1 MGHFA
6 KLVSGPVTALKF
18 MTQMTSEEH
27 RNRLEQDRGR
37 LRREIKNLAND
48 DGWYTSPLVPLSTT
62 QLRGVCRQ
70 NVGNLPTLSDY

>member
-48 DGWYTSPLVPLSTT
+48 DGWYTSPLVPLSSTLL
-62 QLRGVCRQ
+62 QEVGQQ
-70 NVGNLPTLSDY
+70 NVGNVTSLF